1 MIKAMYTAQLL
12 SDWVNIKHGIIY
24 YVNWSEGNCED
35 YTTEIGKRLLVLP
48 RRIYSK
54 TWWQGC
60 KFFKKTCVKQ
70 DRKRSKI

>member
-1 MIKAMYTAQLL
+1 MSPYNWSLKHAPINIMIKATYTAQLL

-54 TWWQGC
+54 TW
-60 KFFKKTCVKQ
+60 
-70 DRKRSKI
+70 